1 MADSAAA
8 APAPVPA
15 PAAAPPSDA
24 LKEKVKKQLEFY
36 FSDANFRRDKFLR
49 EKANS
54 DPDGYVPITVLLT
67 FNRLKALTT
76 GAWRRGGDSVEG
88 AATHAAGR
96 RRRRVRAARHAHPPA
111 QLPRTLPH
119 TRGAPP
125 SPAPCSRSPPPPA
138 DPAVIAASLQ
148 DSVDLEVAGDNNAV
162 RRTHP
167 LPSEDDSDTR
177 CVYAKGPFPSDST
190 LDALQSFF
198 AGFGAVKHL
207 QMRRT
212 RGKGEH
218 TFKGSVFVEFAT
230 KAEADGFLAAW
241 KGDAKPAYGG
251 VPLVNVE
258 TKTAYVTR
266 KKAEILERRAK
277 KMADKTTTKAA
288 AVGAR
293 AAKGGAEG
301 AAKAEGGEDAGEA
314 ASSSSSS
321 SSAAA
326 AEGGAPKAGEKRAFD
341 RTVTPGVL
349 VKVAGLG
356 PAATRDAL
364 TAYLNGLGDGVQ
376 AKYVDMD
383 LANASAIVRF
393 TVRGAVWEGARVGR
407 GGAAASERM
416 GRLPLG
422 RICLT
427 PFPSC
432 RRPSPFNPPAVGGGR
447 H

>member
-76 GAWRRGGDSVEG
+76 
-88 AATHAAGR
+88 
-96 RRRRVRAARHAHPPA
+96 
-111 QLPRTLPH
+111 
-119 TRGAPP
+119 
-125 SPAPCSRSPPPPA
+125 

-293 AAKGGAEG
+293 AAKGGAE
-301 AAKAEGGEDAGEA
+301 
-314 ASSSSSS
+314 
-321 SSAAA
+321 
-326 AEGGAPKAGEKRAFD
+326 
-341 RTVTPGVL
+341 
-349 VKVAGLG
+349 
-356 PAATRDAL
+356 
-364 TAYLNGLGDGVQ
+364 
-376 AKYVDMD
+376 
-383 LANASAIVRF
+383 
-393 TVRGAVWEGARVGR
+393 
-407 GGAAASERM
+407 
-416 GRLPLG
+416 
-422 RICLT
+422 
-427 PFPSC
+427 
-432 RRPSPFNPPAVGGGR
+432 
-447 H
+447 